1 MSTAQS
7 ASSASSIHADL
18 IDRYFDAWNEPDV
31 ARRRALID
39 ATYASDAAYR
49 DPLMAGDGHAGIDA
63 MIAAVQAR
71 FPAFRFRRTTD
82 VDAFGQHLRFS
93 WALVSP
99 DGAVIVKG
107 SDFGTVDASGRLA
120 TVTGF
125 IDEMPAAAS

>member
-1 MSTAQS
+1 MNTVQS
-7 ASSASSIHADL
+7 ASSVHTDL
-18 IDRYFDAWNEPDV
+18 IDRYFDVWNESDA

-49 DPLMAGDGHAGIDA
+49 DPLMAGDGHAGIDT
-63 MIAAVQAR
+63 MIAAVQER
-71 FPAFRFRRTTD
+71 FPAYRFRRTTD
-82 VDAFGQHLRFS
+82 IDAFGQYLRFS

-99 DGAVIVKG
+99 DGAAIVKG

-120 TVTGF
+120 SVTGF

>member
-1 MSTAQS
+1 MNTAQTVQS
-7 ASSASSIHADL
+7 AHAGL
-18 IDRYFDAWNEPDV
+18 IDRYIDAWNESDV

-49 DPLMAGDGHAGIDA
+49 DPLMAGDGHAGIDT

-71 FPAFRFRRTTD
+71 FPAYRFHRTTD
-82 VDAFGQHLRFS
+82 VDGFGQHLRFS

-99 DGAVIVKG
+99 DGAAIVKG
-107 SDFGTVDASGRLA
+107 SDFGTVDASGRLKS
-120 TVTGF
+120 VTGF

>member
-1 MSTAQS
+1 MNTAQS
-7 ASSASSIHADL
+7 ASSVHADL

-49 DPLMAGDGHAGIDA
+49 DPLMAGDGHAGIDT
-63 MIAAVQAR
+63 MIAAVQQR
-71 FPAFRFRRTTD
+71 FPAYRFSRTTD
-82 VDAFGQHLRFS
+82 VDAFGSYLRFS
-93 WALVSP
+93 WELVSP
-99 DGAVIVKG
+99 DGAAIVKG

-120 TVTGF
+120 SVTGF

>member
-1 MSTAQS
+1 MNTNETVQS
-7 ASSASSIHADL
+7 AHADL
-18 IDRYFDAWNEPDV
+18 IDRYFDAWNESDA

-71 FPAFRFRRTTD
+71 FPAYRFRRTTD
-82 VDAFGQHLRFS
+82 VDGFGQHVRFS

-99 DGAVIVKG
+99 EGAAIVKG
-107 SDFGTVDASGRLA
+107 SDFGTVDASGRLKS
-120 TVTGF
+120 VTGF
-125 IDEMPAAAS
+125 IDEMPAATS

>member
-1 MSTAQS
+1 MNTTETVQS
-7 ASSASSIHADL
+7 AHADL
-18 IDRYFDAWNEPDV
+18 VDRYFDAWNESDA

-49 DPLMAGDGHAGIDA
+49 DPLMAGDGHAGIDT

-71 FPAFRFRRTTD
+71 FPAYRFRRTTG
-82 VDAFGQHLRFS
+82 VDGFGQHLRFS

-99 DGAVIVKG
+99 EGAAIVKG
-107 SDFGTVDASGRLA
+107 SDFGIVDASGRLKS
-120 TVTGF
+120 VTGF

>member
-1 MSTAQS
+1 MNTAQS
-7 ASSASSIHADL
+7 ASSVHADL

-71 FPAFRFRRTTD
+71 F
-82 VDAFGQHLRFS
+82 HS
-93 WALVSP
+93 
-99 DGAVIVKG
+99 
-107 SDFGTVDASGRLA
+107 AS
-120 TVTGF
+120 
-125 IDEMPAAAS
+125 AARPTSTASAST